1 MQMWKIGDTGFRNG
15 NEKSPVDAVIS
26 HCTSGMQEVQNAC
39 RHFSSAA
46 AVVVVVS
53 DGGLDGLVASE
64 VMAESWMKGMPFA
77 CTKAVELLP

>member
-46 AVVVVVS
+46 AVVVVV
-53 DGGLDGLVASE
+53 
-64 VMAESWMKGMPFA
+64 
-77 CTKAVELLP
+77 